1 MFETWKYYINRKR
14 LLGIG
19 LVTAITVII
28 VVVIVLAVVTSSRG
42 TSKDDTPDRLANF
55 ISNTNISDNAKL
67 FSKDPHPAGG
77 TKNLELA
84 SEIMNRWNSYGFSD
98 VFENDYQVLLSLPT
112 ENSYIK
118 YKGDIKYQPKSNDG
132 TSVYP
137 PFNAFSKNAKVSGT
151 VVYVNYGTVE
161 DFDQL
166 LDLGVDLSD
175 KIALCRYG
183 KIFRGSKAQNAY
195 DKKMIGMIL
204 YSDPSD
210 SGSGKGD
217 TYPNGPWLPDTGVQ
231 RGNVKTVKGDLS
243 THLYPSYV
251 GGYHASES
259 EMEEEKILPK
269 IPVIPIP
276 YVEAKPIHELI
287 QSANPTV
294 KIPDNWG
301 QYQIGPSSEIL
312 ELNVENNNTL
322 SLCRNII
329 GVINGKEE
337 PDRWVIVG
345 FHRDAWINGAADPV
359 SGMSTVMEITRSF
372 SNLIKTGWQP
382 RRTLIF
388 ASWDA
393 EEPGIMGSYEF
404 TEDYMTTL
412 KHKAVAYINMDTVVS
427 QPELLN
433 MKSTPNLFELLYTSA
448 KETKSPNPD
457 YKTMYDFW
465 IGTEK
470 RLNDIDYSQINPPVS
485 LIGSG
490 SDFTAFLNEIGVSC
504 IDFAYKTSYGTFPV
518 YHTEYDTYQW
528 LIKYGDPNFVYHQ
541 RIGQFAIRVIYA
553 LVNDRLL
560 PMLPSTYA
568 TKVKYLAL
576 ELVSKNSVSIENYNI
591 NTTDFINLS
600 NQFTE
605 VAGRLDKELKQL
617 IRVSEIDPVILRN
630 FNDKLM
636 MLDRQFVSEAGLPG
650 RPSFR
655 HLLFAPSLSNTY
667 AGSAFPGVV
676 DEIKK
681 QDEESTR
688 KQLSLVAT
696 KLEAAIRTLY
706 NTVSFL

>member
-1 MFETWKYYINRKR
+1 
-14 LLGIG
+14 
-19 LVTAITVII
+19 
-28 VVVIVLAVVTSSRG
+28 
-42 TSKDDTPDRLANF
+42 
-55 ISNTNISDNAKL
+55 
-67 FSKDPHPAGG
+67 
-77 TKNLELA
+77 
-84 SEIMNRWNSYGFSD
+84 
-98 VFENDYQVLLSLPT
+98 
-112 ENSYIK
+112 
-118 YKGDIKYQPKSNDG
+118 
-132 TSVYP
+132 
-137 PFNAFSKNAKVSGT
+137 
-151 VVYVNYGTVE
+151 
-161 DFDQL
+161 
-166 LDLGVDLSD
+166 
-175 KIALCRYG
+175 
-183 KIFRGSKAQNAY
+183 
-195 DKKMIGMIL
+195 
-204 YSDPSD
+204 
-210 SGSGKGD
+210 
-217 TYPNGPWLPDTGVQ
+217 
-231 RGNVKTVKGDLS
+231 
-243 THLYPSYV
+243 
-251 GGYHASES
+251 
-259 EMEEEKILPK
+259 MEEEKILPK

-276 YVEAKPIHELI
+276 YVEAKPIHDLI

-617 IRVSEIDPVILRN
+617 TRVSEIDPVILRN